1 MYEALFED
9 EDDIFGGSPRSKFMD
24 VIFNANR
31 SVAEG
36 ELQNL
41 IERLAVMEKL
51 LGETM
56 EDDVLERRI
65 KQLRFEE
72 ADTVNAMAKE
82 LYIESMGNVLSQS
95 E

>member
-9 EDDIFGGSPRSKFMD
+9 EGDIFGGTPRSKFMD

-36 ELQNL
+36 ELQRL
-41 IERLAVMEKL
+41 IERLAAMEKL
-51 LGETM
+51 LGQTM
-56 EDDVLERRI
+56 DDATIDRTI
-65 KQLRFEE
+65 KQLQFEE
-72 ADTVNAMAKE
+72 ADAVNDMAKE

>member
-9 EDDIFGGSPRSKFMD
+9 EGDIFGGSPRSKFMD

-36 ELQNL
+36 ELQRL
-41 IERLAVMEKL
+41 IERLAAMEKL
-51 LGETM
+51 LGQTM
-56 EDDVLERRI
+56 DDATIDRTI
-65 KQLRFEE
+65 KQLQFEE
-72 ADTVNAMAKE
+72 ADAVNDMAKE